1 MYRKPQWSTIAK
13 LFKATEQRRTIVR
26 HSSII
31 THWAVRFHVHR
42 SRSEEEKGGGMV
54 RMVSKKQYCCSKNC
68 PKKWDRKR
76 LIITLTGRKTCSKQS
91 FYCKKLWRWKK
102 IQPTPS
108 KLYLDNSEVIF
119 LIFKKVWQRS
129 FISTV
134 RSSVHT
140 NHSRNETFEN
150 APQAGG
156 IWKRRLFIFVWTE
169 NILKTEPFEN
179 DDHTVMVLFF
189 FSEFFSN
196 TNPKTFARKY
206 RTIPIS
212 SPWVSEDDPKM
223 TGDLK
228 ISPV

>member
-156 IWKRRLFIFVWTE
+156 IWKRRLFIFVRTE

-189 FSEFFSN
+189 SPSSFQ
-196 TNPKTFARKY
+196 TQIPKLSPENIAPSRLAAPGSP
-206 RTIPIS
+206 RMIPK
-212 SPWVSEDDPKM
+212 W
-223 TGDLK
+223 
-228 ISPV
+228 PVI